1 MVIFQHSLI
10 YIPPLIFSDDTD
22 DDTVEEKED
31 EKKEESDVLVLTK
44 DNFDEVI
51 NANDNVMVEFYAPW

>member
-1 MVIFQHSLI
+1 M
-10 YIPPLIFSDDTD
+10 FSD

-44 DNFDEVI
+44 DNFDKVI
-51 NANDNVMVEFYAPW
+51 NDNDNVMVEFYAPW